1 MSARDM
7 DCLDLLTVSELKR
20 QLVTAGLPVSGRK
33 ADLVQRLLDARQGEG
48 KVYIKSCSDF
58 NPFVCACVCVCA
70 LKYTQHMQYT
80 YIT

>member
-33 ADLVQRLLDARQGEG
+33 ADLVQRLLDARQGE
-48 KVYIKSCSDF
+48 S
-58 NPFVCACVCVCA
+58 
-70 LKYTQHMQYT
+70 M
-80 YIT
+80 